1 MFECNTNRMTFEYAP
16 NMMIVKVHP
25 RYSII
30 FKFLLLH
37 NSIMSQPVINIPC
50 QVDKWQKQVTVH

>member
-1 MFECNTNRMTFEYAP
+1 MTFEYAP

-37 NSIMSQPVINIPC
+37 NSIMSQPVINIPR